1 MLTGRPSLSPS
12 RCVPR
17 TALSAPG
24 ATVRIHSSS
33 SPYTLVRVA
42 LNRGCFSALNR
53 RVGFRRC
60 ALPRVSFIVP
70 AIEVL
75 PLCLGAEAK
84 QCGNGASAPS
94 HGAPV
99 AGHALAHSPPKPLP
113 VKLRQDHL
121 LLYTTAVRITR
132 PPRPI
137 GQSSRR
143 DFRGKVA
150 RVIRC
155 SWLAWDVASCAR
167 RLKIRR
173 AETEIRRT
181 LRAARSDP
189 VCVSHTRGLGL
200 CPWPP
205 SSINLWSLVTI
216 VIPELNRV
224 AICASDPLAVAEV
237 LLWST
242 SSPPLGG

>member
-1 MLTGRPSLSPS
+1 MTNPACAVVGLLRSCWGGLAGRAACEESLSGQDCQPVGDQLLTGRPSLSPS

-99 AGHALAHSPPKPLP
+99 ADHAP
-113 VKLRQDHL
+113 
-121 LLYTTAVRITR
+121 
-132 PPRPI
+132 
-137 GQSSRR
+137 G
-143 DFRGKVA
+143 
-150 RVIRC
+150 
-155 SWLAWDVASCAR
+155 
-167 RLKIRR
+167 
-173 AETEIRRT
+173 
-181 LRAARSDP
+181 
-189 VCVSHTRGLGL
+189 
-200 CPWPP
+200 
-205 SSINLWSLVTI
+205 
-216 VIPELNRV
+216 
-224 AICASDPLAVAEV
+224 PLATVPAHRN
-237 LLWST
+237 
-242 SSPPLGG
+242 LGGGAPCS